1 MTSVPNTQLTAD
13 SAVERLVQQLLDEC
27 LVLNA
32 SDLHLE
38 PCGDGYRVR
47 IRNLGALQTTRQLS
61 AQLAPRIVAHI
72 KILAQ
77 LDITERRLPQ
87 DGRCGFQLRGKRIDC
102 RVNTLPT
109 LWGEKVVLRLLGL
122 GQGQSCMQSAGF
134 LAAQQRLVEQCLTHR
149 EGLILTTGPT
159 GSGKTQTLYTMLH
172 AINDEQRNITTVED
186 PVEVDLT
193 GVNQINVQPT
203 LGFNFAQALR
213 ALMRQ
218 DPDVIM
224 VGEIRDAETASMAC
238 QAAQTG
244 HLVLATLHASS
255 PLSALIRLQQ
265 LGVDGYQLAASLLLL
280 MNQRLIAVTDQHQQK
295 RRVAAFEL
303 VPMQAE
309 LRMALLANPNHAH
322 YWKDVD
328 AACTSAVSIADAI
341 AYHQGAAQPLLA
353 AEQSLQHDYEQGALH
368 V

>member
-1 MTSVPNTQLTAD
+1 MTSVTPTELTAD
-13 SAVERLVQQLLDEC
+13 SAVERLVQQLIDEC
-27 LVLNA
+27 SAHHA

-38 PCGDGYRVR
+38 PNGEGYRVR
-47 IRNLGALQTTRQLS
+47 IRSLGTLQTIRKLN

-72 KILAQ
+72 KVLAQ

-122 GQGQSCMQSAGF
+122 GKGQSCMRTAGF
-134 LAAQQRLVEQCLTHR
+134 LPEQQRLVEGCLTHR

-159 GSGKTQTLYTMLH
+159 GSGKTQTLYTLLH
-172 AINDEQRNITTVED
+172 TLNDEQRNITTVED
-186 PVEVDLT
+186 PIEVDLT
-193 GVNQINVQPT
+193 GVNQINVQPA

-224 VGEIRDAETASMAC
+224 VGEIRDAETASIAC

-280 MNQRLIAVTDQHQQK
+280 MNQRLVAVADQHQQK
-295 RRVAAFEL
+295 GRVAAFEL
-303 VPMQAE
+303 VAIQDD

-322 YWKDVD
+322 YWKDVEK
-328 AACTSAVSIADAI
+328 ACRSELSLSEAMAR
-341 AYHQGAAQPLLA
+341 HQGDVQPLRA
-353 AEQSLQHDYEQGALH
+353 AERSLQHEYEQGALH

>member
-1 MTSVPNTQLTAD
+1 MGNVPTTQLTAD
-13 SAVERLVQQLLDEC
+13 SAVERLVQQMLDEC
-27 LVLNA
+27 LVHNA

-38 PCGDGYRVR
+38 PSGDGYRVR
-47 IRNLGALQTTRQLS
+47 IRYLGALQTTNQLS

-72 KILAQ
+72 KVLAQ

-122 GQGQSCMQSAGF
+122 GDGQSCMRTAGF
-134 LAAQQRLVEQCLTHR
+134 LAPQQALVEQCLTHR

-159 GSGKTQTLYTMLH
+159 GSGKTQTLYTLLH

-186 PVEVDLT
+186 PIEVDLP

-224 VGEIRDAETASMAC
+224 VGEIRDAETASIAC

-265 LGVDGYQLAASLLLL
+265 LGVDGYQLAASLRLLT
-280 MNQRLIAVTDQHQQK
+280 NQRLIAVADKHQHK

-303 VPMQAE
+303 VPMHEA

-328 AACTSAVSIADAI
+328 KACSSDVSIAEAM
-341 AYHQGAAQPLLA
+341 AYHRHAEQPLLA
-353 AEQSLQHDYEQGALH
+353 AERSLEREYEQGALH